1 MIVLLLLLFLE
12 VKNGWRIGAVSL
24 QRVLHSSKSTINRG
38 HTFSKQVCLVI
49 SLLCHWACEKALL
62 LGVIASW
69 HTRPARERRHS
80 LARALARRNEELFR
94 RLCASK
100 IFDQQQLHFA
110 YICFLFALLTTREH
124 KRLLNVRS
132 WRFFVFRK
140 VRDTAAR
147 ELNRSRNKT
156 VGERAGEK
164 AKISCLLPSPLPPS
178 FPVSTSVQLSC
189 GSISYF
195 TKHNS
200 RSTPKNRQLRGL
212 TNTLYTS

>member
-80 LARALARRNEELFR
+80 LARSVAKRNEELFH

-100 IFDQQQLHFA
+100 VLKKQQFHFA
-110 YICFLFALLTTREH
+110 HICFLFALLTTREH

-156 VGERAGEK
+156 VGERAGGEGK
-164 AKISCLLPSPLPPS
+164 NLMPSPLAS
-178 FPVSTSVQLSC
+178 SPVISC
-189 GSISYF
+189 FDLGAAFVRFY
-195 TKHNS
+195 
-200 RSTPKNRQLRGL
+200 LL
-212 TNTLYTS
+212 LYETQQ

>member
-124 KRLLNVRS
+124 KRLLNMLAGGLLCFVKQEIQRRES
-132 WRFFVFRK
+132 WTEVETKRWGRGRGK
-140 VRDTAAR
+140 
-147 ELNRSRNKT
+147 
-156 VGERAGEK
+156 K
-164 AKISCLLPSPLPPS
+164 AKISCFLPSPPPPS
-178 FPVSTSVQLSC
+178 FSVSTSVQLSR
-189 GSISYF
+189 GSI
-195 TKHNS
+195 
-200 RSTPKNRQLRGL
+200 
-212 TNTLYTS
+212 